1 MGNYIKIAFENISA
15 EQREIMIALLAEKG
29 FDGFEEFDDAMFAF
43 IAEEKFDEAV
53 LLQFETGEPLTYQ
66 KSIITETNWNKLWE
80 SGFNPVTIGD
90 FAGIRAGF
98 HQPLN
103 NVQHEIIITPK
114 MSFGTGHH
122 ATTYMMIETMRD
134 IDFKNKSV
142 LDFGTG
148 TGILAILA
156 NKLGARKVTAIDC
169 DEWSIENAAEN
180 FKHNFC
186 KNIDLI
192 RSDRLALHER
202 FDIILANINKHVL
215 LQSAE
220 AIKSALAP
228 SGTLV
233 ISGVL
238 LQDKADM
245 TEAFDIPVSVKEKNN
260 WLCLAFKVV

>member
-15 EQREIMIALLAEKG
+15 EQREIMIALLSEKG
-29 FDGFEEFDDAMFAF
+29 FDGFEELDDALFAF
-43 IAEEKFDEAV
+43 IAEEKFDDAV
-53 LLQFETGEPLTYQ
+53 LLQFETGEPVTYQ
-66 KSIITETNWNKLWE
+66 KTVISETNWNKLWE
-80 SGFNPVTIGD
+80 SGFNPVTVDD

-122 ATTYMMIETMRD
+122 ATTYMMIETIQG

-156 NKLGARKVTAIDC
+156 LKLGAEKVTAIDC

-180 FKHNFC
+180 FKHNSC
-186 KNIDLI
+186 ENINLI
-192 RSDRLALHER
+192 RSDRLAINER

-215 LQSAE
+215 LENAE
-220 AIKSALAP
+220 ALKNAQSP

-245 TEAFDIPVSVKEKNN
+245 TEVFGIPVSVKEKNN
-260 WLCLAFKVV
+260 WLCLAFKVA